1 MKDITNIKVWTKLT
15 KRFSID
21 KHASVDSY
29 LTLDLLAAHP
39 HFKTWQCC
47 CKAFLFCFLH
57 LSRIKAWFQIVW
69 LVLEGGV
76 RFKVADVGRDC
87 ISIPA
92 CENCHSSAKKMFWIN
107 FCHLAWY
114 ICSNSASAVPSKQ
127 HRLSRTV
134 HTNHIQILTNRH
146 KPGRNAVT
154 PTKGATL
161 EHYVSDHMAFTMAWI
176 YFAKDC
182 AAYFRSQECA
192 YMCIKYCI
200 LYGVFLSI

>member
-92 CENCHSSAKKMFWIN
+92 CENCHSSAKKMCFE
-107 FCHLAWY
+107 LT
-114 ICSNSASAVPSKQ
+114 SAISRDTSALTQPLPSQ
-127 HRLSRTV
+127 A
-134 HTNHIQILTNRH
+134 NNIAYQGPYIQIIYKSWQTATNQDAMRW
-146 KPGRNAVT
+146 RQL
-154 PTKGATL
+154 KGQ
-161 EHYVSDHMAFTMAWI
+161 H
-176 YFAKDC
+176 
-182 AAYFRSQECA
+182 
-192 YMCIKYCI
+192 
-200 LYGVFLSI
+200 

>member
-1 MKDITNIKVWTKLT
+1 MVSNCLT
-15 KRFSID
+15 CTRGRCTFQSSWCGKG
-21 KHASVDSY
+21 
-29 LTLDLLAAHP
+29 
-39 HFKTWQCC
+39 
-47 CKAFLFCFLH
+47 LH
-57 LSRIKAWFQIVW
+57 LNSCLWKLPFFSQ
-69 LVLEGGV
+69 
-76 RFKVADVGRDC
+76 KDV
-87 ISIPA
+87 
-92 CENCHSSAKKMFWIN
+92 FWIN

>member
-47 CKAFLFCFLH
+47 CKAFLFYLLH

-69 LVLEGGV
+69 LVLEG
-76 RFKVADVGRDC
+76 RCTFQ
-87 ISIPA
+87 
-92 CENCHSSAKKMFWIN
+92 SSWCGKGLHLNSCLWKLPLFSQKNVFWIN

-114 ICSNSASAVPSKQ
+114 ICSNSASVVPSKQ

-146 KPGRNAVT
+146 KPDAMRWRQL
-154 PTKGATL
+154 KGQ
-161 EHYVSDHMAFTMAWI
+161 H
-176 YFAKDC
+176 
-182 AAYFRSQECA
+182 
-192 YMCIKYCI
+192 
-200 LYGVFLSI
+200 